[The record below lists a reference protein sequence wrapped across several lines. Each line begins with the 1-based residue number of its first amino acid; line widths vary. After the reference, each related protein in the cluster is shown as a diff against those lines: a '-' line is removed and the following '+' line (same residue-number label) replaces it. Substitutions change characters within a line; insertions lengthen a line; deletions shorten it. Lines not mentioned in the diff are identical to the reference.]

1 MPLASRI
8 VAPASRGGERGLLW
22 SRIHAPGKA
31 SHGSNRQVVVTKSHS
46 TNHEEVETRA
56 AREGAE
62 YAALVRAVQ
71 AGDKHAMEKLLMRA
85 QEVAYRFSLLVCG
98 RADDADDAMQEA
110 LLKTYRYAARIREP
124 EAFRAWLYRTVRNA
138 CLIGRRKR
146 ANEPDHLVSLD
157 DTAADADG
165 REHHVDA
172 VDSGRNPEDQAI
184 NSSLR
189 SRLLRSLAA
198 VPRPYRV
205 VVVLREIE
213 GLSTREVA
221 KVMGISEANVK
232 TRLHRARLLLRE
244 HLEAS

>member
-1 MPLASRI
+1 M
-8 VAPASRGGERGLLW
+8 
-22 SRIHAPGKA
+22 
-31 SHGSNRQVVVTKSHS
+31 VVTKTPSA
-46 TNHEEVETRA
+46 NPLEEESRTS
-56 AREGAE
+56 REGGA
-62 YAALVRAVQ
+62 YATLVRAVQ
-71 AGDKHAMEKLLMRA
+71 AGDEHAMETLLMRA

-98 RADDADDAMQEA
+98 RPDDADDAMQEA
-110 LLKTYRYAARIREP
+110 LLKTYRFAGRIREP

-146 ANEPDHLVSLD
+146 ANEPDHMVSLD
-157 DTAADADG
+157 ESGTDG
-165 REHHVDA
+165 EGRDRQVDA
-172 VDSGRNPEDQAI
+172 VDPGRDPEDQAI

-189 SRLLRSLAA
+189 SRLRRSLSA

-221 KVMGISEANVK
+221 DVLGISEANVK

-244 HLEAS
+244 HLETS

>member
-1 MPLASRI
+1 VTESRQ
-8 VAPASRGGERGLLW
+8 
-22 SRIHAPGKA
+22 
-31 SHGSNRQVVVTKSHS
+31 SNLQIEE
-46 TNHEEVETRA
+46 EEVRPAGESP
-56 AREGAE
+56 G
-62 YAALVRAVQ
+62 YADLVRAVQ
-71 AGDKHAMEKLLMRA
+71 SGDQHAMETLLMRA

-98 RADDADDAMQEA
+98 RPDDADDAMQEA

-146 ANEPDHLVSLD
+146 AHEPDHLVSLD
-157 DTAADADG
+157 ETGLDDEG
-165 REHHVDA
+165 RDRHIDA
-172 VDSGRNPEDQAI
+172 VDPGRDPEDQAI

-189 SRLLRSLAA
+189 ARLRRSLSA
-198 VPRPYRV
+198 VPRSYRV

-221 KVMGISEANVK
+221 EVLGISEANVK

>member
-1 MPLASRI
+1 M
-8 VAPASRGGERGLLW
+8 
-22 SRIHAPGKA
+22 IHAPGKA
-31 SHGSNRQVVVTKSHS
+31 SHGTARQVVVTKSHS
-46 TNHEEVETRA
+46 TNHQEEDTRS
-56 AREGAE
+56 AREGAA
-62 YAALVRAVQ
+62 YATLVRAVQ
-71 AGDKHAMEKLLMRA
+71 AGDTHAMETLLMKA

-138 CLIGRRKR
+138 CLIGRRRR
-146 ANEPDHLVSLD
+146 ANEPEHFVSLD
-157 DTAADADG
+157 DTASDMDG
-165 REHHVDA
+165 RERQVDA
-172 VDSGRNPEDQAI
+172 VDSGHDPERQAI

-189 SRLLRSLAA
+189 SRLRRSLAA

-221 KVMGISEANVK
+221 EVMGISEANVK

-244 HLEAS
+244 HLEMS

>member
-1 MPLASRI
+1 M
-8 VAPASRGGERGLLW
+8 
-22 SRIHAPGKA
+22 IHAPRKA
-31 SHGSNRQVVVTKSHS
+31 SHGRDDMAVTKSRGA
-46 TNHEEVETRA
+46 NLPEEETRA
-56 AREGAE
+56 AREGAA
-62 YAALVRAVQ
+62 YADLVRAVQ
-71 AGDKHAMEKLLMRA
+71 NGDKRAMEALLMRS

-110 LLKTYRYAARIREP
+110 LIKTYRYAARIREP

-146 ANEPDHLVSLD
+146 ANEPDHIASLD
-157 DTAADADG
+157 DTDADG
-165 REHHVDA
+165 RDRTVDP
-172 VDSGRNPEDQAI
+172 VDPGRDPEGQAI

-189 SRLLRSLAA
+189 ARLRRALGA

-221 KVMGISEANVK
+221 EVMGISEANVK
-232 TRLHRARLLLRE
+232 TRLHRARMLLRE
-244 HLEAS
+244 HLDAS

>member
-1 MPLASRI
+1 M
-8 VAPASRGGERGLLW
+8 
-22 SRIHAPGKA
+22 IHAPGKA
-31 SHGSNRQVVVTKSHS
+31 SHGQDQMAVTKSR
-46 TNHEEVETRA
+46 NANLQEEETRA
-56 AREGAE
+56 AREGNA
-62 YAALVRAVQ
+62 YADLVRAVQ
-71 AGDKHAMEKLLMRA
+71 GGDQQAMEALLMRA

-146 ANEPDHLVSLD
+146 ANEPDHIASLD
-157 DTAADADG
+157 DTGPDLDG
-165 REHHVDA
+165 RERRVDA
-172 VDSGRNPEDQAI
+172 VDPGRDPEDQAI
-184 NSSLR
+184 NSGLR
-189 SRLLRSLAA
+189 SRLRHALAA

-221 KVMGISEANVK
+221 EVIGISEANVK
-232 TRLHRARLLLRE
+232 TRLHRARVLLRE

>member
-1 MPLASRI
+1 M
-8 VAPASRGGERGLLW
+8 G
-22 SRIHAPGKA
+22 
-31 SHGSNRQVVVTKSHS
+31 VTKSP
-46 TNHEEVETRA
+46 RA
-56 AREGAE
+56 NLLGGAPSAAPE
-62 YAALVRAVQ
+62 PDSYADLVRAVQ
-71 AGDKHAMEKLLMRA
+71 AGNKDAMETLLMRA

-98 RADDADDAMQEA
+98 RPDDADDAMQEA

-138 CLIGRRKR
+138 CLLGRRKR
-146 ANEPDHLVSLD
+146 AHEPDYLVSLD
-157 DTAADADG
+157 EPAGENEG
-165 REHHVDA
+165 RDHQVDA
-172 VDSGRNPEDQAI
+172 VDPARDPEDQAI

-189 SRLLRSLAA
+189 GRLRQSLAA
-198 VPRPYRV
+198 IPRTYRV

-221 KVMGISEANVK
+221 EVLGIPEANVK

>member
-1 MPLASRI
+1 MA
-8 VAPASRGGERGLLW
+8 
-22 SRIHAPGKA
+22 
-31 SHGSNRQVVVTKSHS
+31 VTKSP
-46 TNHEEVETRA
+46 RA
-56 AREGAE
+56 NLQEKELAPVADLES

-71 AGDKHAMEKLLMRA
+71 AGSQDAMERLLMRA

-98 RADDADDAMQEA
+98 RPDDADDAMQEA

-146 ANEPDHLVSLD
+146 AHEPDHLVSLD
-157 DTAADADG
+157 ETAGDG
-165 REHHVDA
+165 DGHERQVDA
-172 VDSGRNPEDQAI
+172 VDPGRDPEDQAI
-184 NSSLR
+184 NISLR
-189 SRLLRSLAA
+189 GRLQMALHAIPRS
-198 VPRPYRV
+198 YRV

-221 KVMGISEANVK
+221 DVIGISEANVK
-232 TRLHRARLLLRE
+232 TRLHRARVLLRE

>member
-1 MPLASRI
+1 M
-8 VAPASRGGERGLLW
+8 
-22 SRIHAPGKA
+22 
-31 SHGSNRQVVVTKSHS
+31 TKSHS
-46 TNHEEVETRA
+46 TNHQEEDRA
-56 AREGAE
+56 AREGAT
-62 YAALVRAVQ
+62 YADLVRALQ
-71 AGDKHAMEKLLMRA
+71 AGDTHAMETLLMRA

-146 ANEPDHLVSLD
+146 ANEPDHIASLD
-157 DTAADADG
+157 DASADADG
-165 REHHVDA
+165 HERRIDA
-172 VDSGRNPEDQAI
+172 VDPARDPEKAAI
-184 NSSLR
+184 NSGLR
-189 SRLLRSLAA
+189 ARLRHALAA

-221 KVMGISEANVK
+221 EVMGISEANVK
-232 TRLHRARLLLRE
+232 TRLHRARMLLRE
-244 HLEAS
+244 HLGAS